1 MSVRTKITGLGR
13 HLTQFLFV
21 EEIRTFTALI
31 RFLFFR
37 MLRPVK
43 SYTKES
49 DAIAEH
55 ALVHNRNKIFQNVI
69 KSQRGNILV
78 RALVV
83 IPRVRLN
90 LPHSKVLLIG
100 PRSEAELLGFLA
112 FGFRWKNIRGLD
124 LFSYSPKIDVGD
136 MHELP
141 YENNSFDIVT
151 ASRVL
156 GYSEDQP
163 KAAAEMIRV
172 AKPGGVIAVNAGSQ
186 YDSTPDRIQDT
197 LSKLG
202 YRPGAKKTV
211 YALPDLLALFG
222 DSVDQMYHMNDPAK
236 EPEGQRGSIVAIFS
250 IHK

>member
-1 MSVRTKITGLGR
+1 MSVRSKITGLGR
-13 HLTQFLFV
+13 RLTQFLFV
-21 EEIRTFTALI
+21 EEIRTLTALV
-31 RFLFFR
+31 RFLFLR
-37 MLRPVK
+37 LLRPVE

-49 DAIAEH
+49 EAIAEH
-55 ALVHNRNKIFQNVI
+55 ALMHNRNNIFRSVI

-78 RALVV
+78 RALAV

-136 MHELP
+136 MHDMP
-141 YENNSFDIVT
+141 YEDNTFDIVT

-172 AKPGGVIAVNAGSQ
+172 TKPGGVIAVNAGSQ
-186 YDSTPDRIQDT
+186 RNQASEHNLERMRRM
-197 LSKLG
+197 G
-202 YRPGAKKTV
+202 YRPGAEKTV
-211 YALPDLLALFG
+211 YALPDLLELFG
-222 DSVDQMYHMNDPAK
+222 DSVDQIYHMNDPAK